1 MAAFPRNFG
10 RISIIFEEHHL
21 KYWTNFYSFE
31 LLVLAAFK
39 PTSFIWIIICT
50 STFSSQTT
58 TRIKYFCVFCRL
70 AAAVKLPLQLSAAR
84 WQQAVCSEMGGSLIK
99 SNLCDCSLCLIV
111 LLAGML
117 WRKGSF
123 TSKVACMIILVQVI
137 CRSRY
142 QSDSL
147 ASCQF
152 SVNFEKRQVFWG
164 NNMQFSISQWSN
176 LVCSNLATRCRKG
189 RSCNL

>member
-1 MAAFPRNFG
+1 MLSNP
-10 RISIIFEEHHL
+10 HL
-21 KYWTNFYSFE
+21 ASE
-31 LLVLAAFK
+31 LLSARPLL
-39 PTSFIWIIICT
+39 
-50 STFSSQTT
+50 SQTT
-58 TRIKYFCVFCRL
+58 TCIKYFCVFCRL

-99 SNLCDCSLCLIV
+99 SNLCDCSFCLIV